1 MSLYHIYDR
10 HISFHRAY
18 VTFGAGVTGALMLS
32 QAVYWASRTS
42 DPDGWFY
49 KTQQEW
55 EEETGLT
62 RYEQEG
68 ARKKLVAAGVMQ
80 EKKVGVPCRLF
91 YRADIALI
99 DSLVRDLP
107 TSQYA
112 EKPQTGLGKTSKQA
126 RGKPADIHTGI
137 TTETTTQILPDES
150 SSETDRVEACRSIW
164 KSYSSAYLHRY
175 GTEPVRN
182 AKVNGQINQLLK
194 RLGAEAS
201 FVAAYYVGINDSFL
215 IRSSHEFGMLLAKA
229 EAYRT
234 QWATNT
240 QMTGTTARQIENTQ
254 SNLSA
259 AEEAKRMM
267 REGGLQNAFL
277 RR

>member
-1 MSLYHIYDR
+1 MSLLFTFRPIVLNPRLAVRIGLNEAIVLQQLKYWLMETDSGVEHEGRRWIYNTLPQWQKQFPFWSEDTIKRALSSLKSQGVVIVKQIKKSTHDR
-10 HISFHRAY
+10 TNFYAIDYESRCLIEEGNLHSSKSASCTAPSGQH
-18 VTFGAGVTGALMLS
+18 ALLS
-32 QAVYWASRTS
+32 
-42 DPDGWFY
+42 
-49 KTQQEW
+49 
-55 EEETGLT
+55 
-62 RYEQEG
+62 
-68 ARKKLVAAGVMQ
+68 
-80 EKKVGVPCRLF
+80 
-91 YRADIALI
+91 
-99 DSLVRDLP
+99 
-107 TSQYA
+107 
-112 EKPQTGLGKTSKQA
+112 
-126 RGKPADIHTGI
+126 
-137 TTETTTQILPDES
+137 TETTTEITTEILPDVS
-150 SSETDRVEACRSIW
+150 SSENDRIEACRTIW
-164 KSYSSAYLHRY
+164 RSYSAAYMNRY

-240 QMTGTTARQIENTQ
+240 QMTGATARQMENTQ